1 MVSVDKDTFEREVL
15 SSEGVVAVDFLSQ
28 ACEPCKN
35 LLPEVEKLAD
45 KYKGKIKFCKLDT
58 TRAKRLAITQKVLG
72 LPTVAIYKNGEKI
85 DEVTKEDA
93 TIQNIENMIEKYI

>member
-1 MVSVDKDTFEREVL
+1 MVIVDKDTFEREVL

-28 ACEPCKN
+28 VCEPCKN

-72 LPTVAIYKNGEKI
+72 LPTVAIYINGEKI